1 VGNHQNDQ
9 QLTDSLRPDL
19 SPPLAR
25 LNGRVRRRRRVVAH
39 GQRHVLSP
47 SYAGAHRGLA
57 RRRWVPLGTSDRLL
71 DALTLRD
78 WAHTAV
84 SDLITHIDEINR
96 LNVFPVADS
105 DTGANML
112 FTMRSALAEANAGV
126 NADGSPGCVA
136 RVAAALS
143 AGALNG
149 ARGNSGVI
157 LSQILRG
164 IADVTATAAAD
175 SGGELPEMDAVILGA
190 GLQRGVE
197 LVITSM
203 GGEEVPGTIV
213 SVLRAAADAVEEC
226 AHGGEGLAPAITA
239 AGDAAVVALEKT
251 TEQLDVLA
259 DAGAVDAGGRG
270 LLVLLDA
277 LRSTIS
283 GQAPART
290 VYELSPPTQQADPA
304 TERPAP
310 QFEVMYLLDGC
321 DAAAADALRNQLEEL
336 GESVAIAQ
344 AAAQG
349 SDPLDSYSV
358 HVHTDDAGAAV
369 EAGLVAGRLSRIV
382 VSALSSGVTGLPVGS
397 WTRERAV
404 LAVVDGD
411 GAAELFAGEGACV
424 LQPGPDTGY
433 PATDISAHQLVRA
446 LVDTGAAQVMVLPN
460 GYVAAEELVAGC
472 TAAIG
477 WGIDVVPIPTGSM
490 VQGLAALAVHEPGR
504 QAVDDGFT
512 MARAAGAARHGSV
525 RIATESALTWA
536 GRCQPGDGLGIAGDE
551 VLIVAAD
558 AAGAGIGL
566 LDLLL
571 ASGGDLVTVLVGAGI
586 GTDADATAVSDI
598 LQEHVHDNHPGTELV
613 TYRTGHHG
621 DALLIGVE

>member
-1 VGNHQNDQ
+1 VGTQN
-9 QLTDSLRPDL
+9 
-19 SPPLAR
+19 
-25 LNGRVRRRRRVVAH
+25 
-39 GQRHVLSP
+39 
-47 SYAGAHRGLA
+47 
-57 RRRWVPLGTSDRLL
+57 LGKDRLL
-71 DALTLRD
+71 DASALRD

-112 FTMRSALAEANAGV
+112 FTMRSALAEANAG
-126 NADGSPGCVA
+126 AGTEGVA

-164 IADVTATAAAD
+164 IADVTAAAAAD
-175 SGGELPEMDAVILGA
+175 RGGELSDIDVDLLGA
-190 GLQRGVE
+190 ALRRGIE

-203 GGEEVPGTIV
+203 GGEEIPGTII
-213 SVLRAAADAVEEC
+213 SVLRAAARAVEEC
-226 AHGGEGLAPAITA
+226 ANGGEGLVQTTIA

-251 TEQLDVLA
+251 PEQLDVLA

-277 LRSTIS
+277 LRSTVT
-283 GQAPART
+283 GHAPART
-290 VYELSPPTQQADPA
+290 VYELSPRPPSADA
-304 TERPAP
+304 TTERPTP

-321 DAAAADALRNQLEEL
+321 DAAAADALRDRLGEL
-336 GESVAIAQ
+336 GESVAIA
-344 AAAQG
+344 AAPSVTQG
-349 SDPLDSYSV
+349 GYSV

-369 EAGLVAGRLSRIV
+369 EAGLVAGQLSRIV
-382 VSALSSGVTGLPVGS
+382 ISALSSGATGLPAGG

-411 GAAELFAGEGACV
+411 GAAELFSGEGACV
-424 LQPGPDTGY
+424 LQPDPDAAD

-446 LVDTGAAQVMVLPN
+446 VVDTGAAQVMVLPN
-460 GYVAAEELVAGC
+460 GYVLAEELVAGC

-504 QAVDDGFT
+504 QAVDDGYT

-558 AAGAGIGL
+558 VAGAAIGL

-571 ASGGDLVTVLVGAGI
+571 ASGGDLVTVLVGAGLEEDAADDPD
-586 GTDADATAVSDI
+586 TDAAGDI
-598 LQEHVHDNHPGTELV
+598 RDLLQRHMHDHHPGTELE
-613 TYRTGHHG
+613 TYRTGHRG

>member
-1 VGNHQNDQ
+1 M
-9 QLTDSLRPDL
+9 
-19 SPPLAR
+19 
-25 LNGRVRRRRRVVAH
+25 GR
-39 GQRHVLSP
+39 
-47 SYAGAHRGLA
+47 
-57 RRRWVPLGTSDRLL
+57 LGTSEALL
-71 DALTLRD
+71 DAPTLRD

-112 FTMRSALAEANAGV
+112 FTMRSALAEANAG
-126 NADGSPGCVA
+126 AGGDRCVA

-175 SGGELPEMDAVILGA
+175 SGGELPHMDAAVLGA
-190 GLQRGVE
+190 ALRRGVE
-197 LVITSM
+197 LVIASM
-203 GGEEVPGTIV
+203 GGAEVPGTIV
-213 SVLRAAADAVEEC
+213 SVLRAAAGAVEEC
-226 AHGGEGLAPAITA
+226 ADEGLPAAITA
-239 AGDAAVVALEKT
+239 AGDAAVIALEKT
-251 TEQLDVLA
+251 PEQLDVLA
-259 DAGAVDAGGRG
+259 HAGAVDAGGRG

-277 LRSTIS
+277 LRAAVT
-283 GQAPART
+283 GQAPRRV
-290 VYELSPPTQQADPA
+290 VYAPSPRAQWPEAA
-304 TERPAP
+304 AEHPAP
-310 QFEVMYLLDGC
+310 QFEVMYRLDGC
-321 DAAAADALRNQLEEL
+321 GSADADELRKRLEGL
-336 GESVAIAQ
+336 GESVAIAA
-344 AAAQG
+344 AAAQE
-349 SDPLDSYSV
+349 STAPDSYSV

-369 EAGLVAGRLSRIV
+369 EAGLAAGRLSRIV
-382 VSALSSGVTGLPVGS
+382 ISALTSGATGMPAGG

-411 GAAELFAGEGACV
+411 GAAELFSSEGACV
-424 LQPGPDTGY
+424 LRPDPDIG
-433 PATDISAHQLVRA
+433 DISAHQLVRA
-446 LVDTGAAQVMVLPN
+446 VVETGAAQVMVLPN

-490 VQGLAALAVHEPGR
+490 VQGLAALAVHEADR

-525 RIATESALTWA
+525 RVATESALTWA

-551 VLIVAAD
+551 VLIVAGD
-558 AAGAGIGL
+558 VAGAAIGL

-571 ASGGDLVTVLVGAGI
+571 ASGGDLVTVLIGDGI
-586 GTDADATAVSDI
+586 DDRAATAVGDT
-598 LQEHVHDNHPGTELV
+598 LQDHVHDNHPGTELM
-613 TYRTGHHG
+613 TYRTGHRG
-621 DALLIGVE
+621 DVLLIGVE

>member
-1 VGNHQNDQ
+1 M
-9 QLTDSLRPDL
+9 
-19 SPPLAR
+19 
-25 LNGRVRRRRRVVAH
+25 
-39 GQRHVLSP
+39 
-47 SYAGAHRGLA
+47 
-57 RRRWVPLGTSDRLL
+57 
-71 DALTLRD
+71 TLRD

-84 SDLITHIDEINR
+84 SNLITHIDEINR

-112 FTMRSALAEANAGV
+112 FTMRSALAEANAGAS
-126 NADGSPGCVA
+126 ADGGPGCVA
-136 RVAAALS
+136 RAAGALS
-143 AGALNG
+143 GGALNG

-175 SGGELPEMDAVILGA
+175 SGGELSHIDAVVLGA
-190 GLQRGVE
+190 ALQRGVE
-197 LVITSM
+197 LVIASM
-203 GGEEVPGTIV
+203 GGEEVPGTVV
-213 SVLRAAADAVEEC
+213 SVLRAAADAVQEC
-226 AHGGEGLAPAITA
+226 AKGGEGLSVAITA

-251 TEQLDVLA
+251 PEQLAVLA

-277 LRSTIS
+277 LRSTIT

-290 VYELSPPTQQADPA
+290 VYEPSPRALQPEPRA
-304 TERPAP
+304 ERPAP
-310 QFEVMYLLDGC
+310 QFEVMYRLDGC
-321 DAAAADALRNQLEEL
+321 DPAAADALRDRLGEL
-336 GESVAIAQ
+336 GDSVAIA
-344 AAAQG
+344 AARATSRG
-349 SDPLDSYSV
+349 TYSV

-369 EAGLVAGRLSRIV
+369 EAGLAAGRPSRIV
-382 VSALSSGVTGLPVGS
+382 ISVLSSGSTGLPAGS

-424 LQPGPDTGY
+424 LQPDPAATD
-433 PATDISAHQLVRA
+433 PATDISAHRLMRA
-446 LVDTGAAQVMVLPN
+446 VVDTGAAQVMVLPN

-490 VQGLAALAVHEPGR
+490 VQGLAALAVHETGR
-504 QAVDDGFT
+504 QAVDDGYT

-558 AAGAGIGL
+558 PVEAAIGL

-571 ASGGDLVTVLVGAGI
+571 ASGGDLVTVLLGAGI
-586 GTDADATAVSDI
+586 ETADDAAAIGDI
-598 LQEHVHDNHPGTELV
+598 LEEHMHDNHPGTEMV
-613 TYRTGHHG
+613 TYRTGHRG